1 MAQAHQITLANGTQ
15 MSWCES
21 GAADGLPVLCLHGY
35 GDSLRS
41 FELMTPHMPSGL
53 RVLAVSHRGHGDSP
67 RPEREED
74 YTITAFAEDAL
85 AFLDAMGIARA
96 VVVGHSMGSFVAQRI
111 AIDAPGR
118 VIGLVLI
125 GSFVT
130 LNGHAGID
138 EMWKE
143 IVRHMEDPVDPGFIR
158 EFQTGTIAMPVD
170 PDYVEVIVS
179 ESLKLPAR
187 IWRGAMAGMMGQD
200 HTEALAGMNPAH
212 AHRLGRPGCPL
223 RATGGSRALCGDSAR
238 PLRHIRGCR
247 PWRAVGS
254 AEAGRGRCRR
264 LRTGAFRALDP
275 RSGAS

>member
-1 MAQAHQITLANGTQ
+1 MGQQIIRLANGTQ
-15 MSWCES
+15 MAWRQS
-21 GAADGLPVLCLHGY
+21 GDPEGLPVLCLHGY

-41 FELMTPHMPSGL
+41 FETMVPHMPSGL

-74 YTITAFAEDAL
+74 YTIAAFAEDAL

-130 LNGHAGID
+130 LNGHAGIE
-138 EMWKE
+138 EMWQE
-143 IVRHMEDPVDPGFIR
+143 VVRHMEDPVDPDFIR

-170 PDYVEVIVS
+170 PGYVEVIVA

-200 HTEALAGMNPAH
+200 HTEALATMALPTLIVWGDRDTLFDADAEAALCSAIPH
-212 AHRLGRPGCPL
+212 ARFVTYEGVGHGVQWEVPL
-223 RATGGSRALCGDSAR
+223 RVAGD
-238 PLRHIRGCR
+238 
-247 PWRAVGS
+247 V
-254 AEAGRGRCRR
+254 
-264 LRTGAFRALDP
+264 GAFALAF
-275 RSGAS
+275 SGR

>member
-1 MAQAHQITLANGTQ
+1 MGQQIIRLANGTQ
-15 MSWCES
+15 MAWRQS
-21 GAADGLPVLCLHGY
+21 GDPEGLPVLCLHGY

-41 FELMTPHMPSGL
+41 FEAMVPHMPSGL

-74 YTITAFAEDAL
+74 YTIAAFAEDAL

-130 LNGHAGID
+130 LNGHAGIE
-138 EMWKE
+138 EMWQE
-143 IVRHMEDPVDPGFIR
+143 VVRHMEDPVDPDFIR

-170 PDYVEVIVS
+170 PGYVEVIVA

-200 HTEALAGMNPAH
+200 HTEALATMTLPTLIVWGDRDALFDADAEAALCSAIPH
-212 AHRLGRPGCPL
+212 ARFVTYEGVGHGVQWEVPL
-223 RATGGSRALCGDSAR
+223 RVAGD
-238 PLRHIRGCR
+238 
-247 PWRAVGS
+247 V
-254 AEAGRGRCRR
+254 
-264 LRTGAFRALDP
+264 GAFALAF
-275 RSGAS
+275 SGR